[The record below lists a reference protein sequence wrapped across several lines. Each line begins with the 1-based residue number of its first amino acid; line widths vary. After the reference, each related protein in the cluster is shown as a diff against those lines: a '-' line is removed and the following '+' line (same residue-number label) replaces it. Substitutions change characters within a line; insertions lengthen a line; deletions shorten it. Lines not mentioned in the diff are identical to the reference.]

1 MKSYVFLL
9 SALFITG
16 FSSALNA
23 QDYTSVAAN
32 FESEVARFESLQ
44 SVDEP
49 LVIFTGS
56 SSVRLY
62 KNVAELSDEVTIL
75 NTGFGGSTAFGLLT
89 YLNETVLRFKPK
101 QVFIYEGDNDI
112 AAGRTNATII
122 AHLNSVF
129 QRIWQALP
137 ETQIVFIA
145 AKPSPLRW
153 DKHEQYEALNAALS
167 RMAQRDRRLVYA
179 DVYTPMLRDGKV
191 IEDIFI
197 EDRLHMNEAGYA
209 LWNEVMKPLILQP
222 DRR

>member
-1 MKSYVFLL
+1 MKSFLFLL

-16 FSSALNA
+16 FSGLNA
-23 QDYTSVAAN
+23 QDYTSVAAK

-129 QRIWQALP
+129 QRIWEALP

-167 RMAQRDRRLVYA
+167 RMAERDRRLVYA
-179 DVYTPMLRDGKV
+179 DVYTPMLRDGRV
-191 IEDIFI
+191 IEDLFI
-197 EDRLHMNEAGYA
+197 EDRLHMNEEGYA
-209 LWNEVMKPLILQP
+209 LWDEVMKPLILQP
-222 DRR
+222 ARR

>member
-1 MKSYVFLL
+1 MKSFLFLL
-9 SALFITG
+9 FALFITG
-16 FSSALNA
+16 FSALNA
-23 QDYTSVAAN
+23 QDYRSVAAK

-62 KNVAELSDEVTIL
+62 KNVADLSDEVTIL

-129 QRIWQALP
+129 QRIWEALP

-153 DKHEQYEALNAALS
+153 NKHEQYEALNAALS
-167 RMAQRDRRLVYA
+167 RMAGRDRRLVYA
-179 DVYTPMLRDGKV
+179 DVYTPMLRDGSV

-209 LWNEVMKPLILQP
+209 LWDEVMKPLILQP
-222 DRR
+222 ARR

>member
-1 MKSYVFLL
+1 
-9 SALFITG
+9 
-16 FSSALNA
+16 
-23 QDYTSVAAN
+23 
-32 FESEVARFESLQ
+32 
-44 SVDEP
+44 
-49 LVIFTGS
+49 
-56 SSVRLY
+56 LY
-62 KNVAELSDEVTIL
+62 KNVADLSDEVTIL

-122 AHLNSVF
+122 AHLNSIF
-129 QRIWQALP
+129 QKIWEALP

-167 RMAQRDRRLVYA
+167 RIAERDRRLVYA
-179 DVYTPMLRDGKV
+179 EV
-191 IEDIFI
+191 IEDIFT

-209 LWNEVMKPLILQP
+209 LWDEVMKPLILQP
-222 DRR
+222 ARRQKRPAAHLA

>member
-1 MKSYVFLL
+1 MKTYLSLL
-9 SALFITG
+9 SALCIGWF
-16 FSSALNA
+16 SALNA
-23 QDYTSVAAN
+23 QDYKSVAAK
-32 FESEVARFESLQ
+32 FASEVARFESLQ
-44 SVDEP
+44 SVDEL
-49 LVIFTGS
+49 LVVFTGS

-62 KNVAELSDEVTIL
+62 KNVTELSDEVTIL

-89 YLNETVLRFKPK
+89 YLEETVLRFKPK

-129 QRIWQALP
+129 QRIWEALP

-179 DVYTPMLRDGKV
+179 DVYTPMLRDGRV

-209 LWNEVMKPLILQP
+209 LWDEVIKPLILQP
-222 DRR
+222 ARR

>member
-1 MKSYVFLL
+1 MKSYLFLL

-16 FSSALNA
+16 FSALNA
-23 QDYTSVAAN
+23 QDYKSVAAK

-44 SVDEP
+44 SEDEP
-49 LVIFTGS
+49 MVIFTGS

-62 KNVAELSDEVTIL
+62 KKVADLSDEVTIL

-129 QRIWQALP
+129 QRIWEALP

-153 DKHEQYEALNAALS
+153 DKHDQYEALNAALS
-167 RMAQRDRRLVYA
+167 RMAERDRRLVYA
-179 DVYTPMLRDGKV
+179 DVYTPMLRDGRV

-209 LWNEVMKPLILQP
+209 LWDEVMRPLILQP

>member
-1 MKSYVFLL
+1 MKSYLFLL

-16 FSSALNA
+16 FSALNA
-23 QDYTSVAAN
+23 QDYKSVAAK

-44 SVDEP
+44 SADES

-62 KNVAELSDEVTIL
+62 KKVADLSDEVMIL

-129 QRIWQALP
+129 QRIWEALP

-167 RMAQRDRRLVYA
+167 RMAERDRRLVYA
-179 DVYTPMLRDGKV
+179 DVYTPMLRNGRV

-209 LWNEVMKPLILQP
+209 LWDEVMKPLILQP

>member
-1 MKSYVFLL
+1 MNSYLFLL

-16 FSSALNA
+16 FSALNA
-23 QDYTSVAAN
+23 QDYKSVAAK

-44 SVDEP
+44 SEDEP
-49 LVIFTGS
+49 MVIFTGS

-62 KNVAELSDEVTIL
+62 KKVADLSDEVTIL

-129 QRIWQALP
+129 QRIWEVLP

-153 DKHEQYEALNAALS
+153 DKHDQYEALNAALS
-167 RMAQRDRRLVYA
+167 RMAERDRRLVYA
-179 DVYTPMLRDGKV
+179 DVYTPMLRDGRV

-209 LWNEVMKPLILQP
+209 LWDEVMRPLILQP

>member
-89 YLNETVLRFKPK
+89 YLNETVLRFKPR

-137 ETQIVFIA
+137 KTQIVFIA

>member
-1 MKSYVFLL
+1 MKSYLFLL

-16 FSSALNA
+16 FSALNA
-23 QDYTSVAAN
+23 QDYKSVAAK

-44 SVDEP
+44 SADEP

-62 KNVAELSDEVTIL
+62 KKVADLSDEVTIL

-129 QRIWQALP
+129 QRIWEALP

-167 RMAQRDRRLVYA
+167 RMAERDRRLVYA
-179 DVYTPMLRDGKV
+179 DVYTPMLRNGRV

-209 LWNEVMKPLILQP
+209 LWDEVMKPLILQP

>member
-1 MKSYVFLL
+1 MKSFLFLL
-9 SALFITG
+9 FALFITG
-16 FSSALNA
+16 FSALNA
-23 QDYTSVAAN
+23 QDYRSVAAK

-62 KNVAELSDEVTIL
+62 KNVADLSDEVTIL

-129 QRIWQALP
+129 QRIWEALP

-167 RMAQRDRRLVYA
+167 RMAGRDRRLVYA
-179 DVYTPMLRDGKV
+179 DVYTPMLRDGSV

-209 LWNEVMKPLILQP
+209 LWDEVMKPLILQP
-222 DRR
+222 ARR

>member
-1 MKSYVFLL
+1 MKSYLFLL

-16 FSSALNA
+16 FSALNA
-23 QDYTSVAAN
+23 QDYKSVAAK

-44 SVDEP
+44 SADES

-62 KNVAELSDEVTIL
+62 KKVADLSDEVTIL

-129 QRIWQALP
+129 QRIWEALP

-167 RMAQRDRRLVYA
+167 RMAERDRRLVYA
-179 DVYTPMLRDGKV
+179 DVYTPMLRNGRV

-209 LWNEVMKPLILQP
+209 LWDEVMKPLILQP

>member
-1 MKSYVFLL
+1 MKTYLL
-9 SALFITG
+9 LFSALFITG
-16 FSSALNA
+16 FLALNA
-23 QDYTSVAAN
+23 QDYTSVAAK

-62 KNVAELSDEVTIL
+62 KNVAELSNEVTIL

-129 QRIWQALP
+129 QRIWEALP

-167 RMAQRDRRLVYA
+167 RMAERDRRLVYA
-179 DVYTPMLRDGKV
+179 DVYTPMLGDGRV

-197 EDRLHMNEAGYA
+197 EDRLHMNEAGYV
-209 LWNEVMKPLILQP
+209 LWDEVMKPLILQP
-222 DRR
+222 ARR

>member
-1 MKSYVFLL
+1 
-9 SALFITG
+9 
-16 FSSALNA
+16 
-23 QDYTSVAAN
+23 
-32 FESEVARFESLQ
+32 
-44 SVDEP
+44 
-49 LVIFTGS
+49 
-56 SSVRLY
+56 
-62 KNVAELSDEVTIL
+62 
-75 NTGFGGSTAFGLLT
+75 LT

-129 QRIWQALP
+129 QRIWEALP

-167 RMAQRDRRLVYA
+167 RMAGRDRRLVYA
-179 DVYTPMLRDGKV
+179 DVYTPMLRDGSV

-209 LWNEVMKPLILQP
+209 LWDEVMKPLILQP
-222 DRR
+222 ARR

>member
-1 MKSYVFLL
+1 MKTYLFLL
-9 SALFITG
+9 SVLFITW
-16 FSSALNA
+16 FAALNA
-23 QDYTSVAAN
+23 QDYTSVAAK
-32 FESEVARFESLQ
+32 FKSEIGRFESLQ
-44 SVDEP
+44 PVDEP

-62 KNVAELSDEVTIL
+62 KNVAELSDEVIIL

-89 YLNETVLRFKPK
+89 YLDETVLRFKPK
-101 QVFIYEGDNDI
+101 QVFVYEGDNDI

-122 AHLNSVF
+122 AHLNSIF
-129 QRIWQALP
+129 QKIWEALP

-167 RMAQRDRRLVYA
+167 RIAERDRRLVYA
-179 DVYTPMLRDGKV
+179 DVYTPMLRDGRV
-191 IEDIFI
+191 IEDIFV

-209 LWNEVMKPLILQP
+209 LWDEVMKPLILQP
-222 DRR
+222 ARR

>member
-1 MKSYVFLL
+1 MKTYLFLF

-16 FSSALNA
+16 FLALNA
-23 QDYTSVAAN
+23 QDYTSVAAK

-62 KNVAELSDEVTIL
+62 KNVADLSDEVTIL

-129 QRIWQALP
+129 QRIWEALP

-167 RMAQRDRRLVYA
+167 RMAGRDRRLVYA
-179 DVYTPMLRDGKV
+179 DVYTPMLRDGSV

-209 LWNEVMKPLILQP
+209 LWDEVMKPLILQP
-222 DRR
+222 ARR